1 MNSESKSKFNLWLSE
16 HPESFLP
23 SDEARMFDFV
33 NSLHGTEGNICFIK
47 FSVASQGELHLDPS
61 FLLRRKNVT
70 VLRCSEPLR
79 SKVGEASKPC
89 TQLCGMG
96 PPGE

>member
-47 FSVASQGELHLDPS
+47 FSVASQGELH
-61 FLLRRKNVT
+61 F
-70 VLRCSEPLR
+70 
-79 SKVGEASKPC
+79 
-89 TQLCGMG
+89 
-96 PPGE
+96 

>member
-23 SDEARMFDFV
+23 SDEAWMFDFV

-47 FSVASQGELHLDPS
+47 FSVASQGEFHLDTSLPPQ
-61 FLLRRKNVT
+61 KGGCNCPP
-70 VLRCSEPLR
+70 VLGTATL
-79 SKVGEASKPC
+79 
-89 TQLCGMG
+89 
-96 PPGE
+96 